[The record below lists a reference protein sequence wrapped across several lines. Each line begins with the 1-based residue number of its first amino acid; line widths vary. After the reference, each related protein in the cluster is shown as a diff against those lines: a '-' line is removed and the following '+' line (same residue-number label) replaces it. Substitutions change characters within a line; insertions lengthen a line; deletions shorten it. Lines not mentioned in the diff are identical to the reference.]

1 MRMLADN
8 PSMEFLR
15 REAKELLATL
25 RETDPDATLADAQR
39 SIGELYGFRTWSDLK
54 AEVERRREALPE
66 APPGLTE
73 GLAGAFGLGTPT
85 GPLTP
90 IRYEYMGR
98 QWCLETERGRF
109 LVRPLF
115 DWIDDTQA
123 GVAADLADRARA
135 VGVVSPVPVRSS
147 DGRLVR
153 RVLDQSWGVDEWM
166 DLGPTPIR
174 PVHSTVARRFGELLG
189 AIHELAV
196 PTDRPV
202 DGPWIT
208 HRPSEDAWAD
218 LLERART
225 SAKPWTDELAAL
237 SRNVDELSTVVADA
251 PPSRV
256 ILSNCDLVPEALRLR
271 ADQEL
276 VVVHWDFSG
285 PMVPEWELA
294 SMLTQWALYRGLNAE
309 AARALLEGY
318 RERTGRPPALTLG
331 CFNVAVT
338 GWLNWAYNQSC
349 EAISPHTADKAAYA
363 EKALRETLDDPL
375 TVAKLRSLLDVVAPT
390 SAR

>member
-15 REAKELLATL
+15 REAKELLTTL
-25 RETDPDATLADAQR
+25 RETDPAATLADAQR

-73 GLAGAFGLGTPT
+73 GLAEAFGLGTPT

-98 QWCLETERGRF
+98 RWCLETERGRF
-109 LVRPLF
+109 MVSPLF
-115 DWIDDTQA
+115 DWIDDAQA
-123 GVAADLADRARA
+123 GVAVDLQERARA
-135 VGVVSPVPVRSS
+135 VGVASPVPVRSP
-147 DGRLVR
+147 GGHLVR
-153 RVLDQSWGVDEWM
+153 RVLDQSWRVDEWM

-174 PVHSTVARRFGELLG
+174 PMHSTIARRFGELLA
-189 AIHELAV
+189 AIHGLAV

-208 HRPSEDAWAD
+208 HRPSKDAWAG

-225 SAKPWTDELAAL
+225 AAKPWADELAAL
-237 SRNVDELSTVVADA
+237 SRNVDELSSVVADA
-251 PPSRV
+251 PPSAV
-256 ILSNCDLVPEALRLR
+256 ILSNCDLVPEAVRLG
-271 ADQEL
+271 ADHGL

-294 SMLTQWALYRGLNAE
+294 TMLTQWALYGGLNVE

-318 RERTGRPPALTLG
+318 RERAGHAPALTLG

-338 GWLNWAYNQSC
+338 GWLNWAYNQCC
-349 EAISPHTADKAAYA
+349 ELVSPHDA
-363 EKALRETLDDPL
+363 EKAAFSERALRESLDDPL
-375 TVAKLRSLLDVVAPT
+375 TVAGLRSLLDVVAPST
-390 SAR
+390 AR